1 MQTGEIAM
9 KENNTSNKKKT
20 NYYIVKE
27 KALPEVLLKVAK
39 VKKML
44 ERDPK
49 LSIIAAVEME
59 GISRS
64 SFYKYKDDIMEFND
78 TAKGRT
84 ITFVM
89 QMADSPGL
97 LSEVLKLIAGYG
109 ANVLTIHQSVP
120 VNGVATL
127 TISIE
132 VPADTGDVSTLIV
145 EIEHL
150 ESVHYVKVVS
160 RE

>member
-1 MQTGEIAM
+1 MEEV
-9 KENNTSNKKKT
+9 KRSRDKKT
-20 NYYIVKE
+20 NYYVVKE
-27 KALPEVLLKVAK
+27 KALPEVLLKVAA
-39 VKKML
+39 VKKKL
-44 ERDPK
+44 EQDPK
-49 LSIIAAVEME
+49 LSIIAAVERE

-97 LSEVLKLIAGYG
+97 LAEVLKLIAEYR

-127 TISIE
+127 TISVE
-132 VPADTGDVSTLIV
+132 VLGDTGDVSKLII
-145 EIEHL
+145 EMEHL
-150 ESVHYVKVVS
+150 ESVHYVKIVS

>member
-1 MQTGEIAM
+1 MEKNDETRG
-9 KENNTSNKKKT
+9 KKT
-20 NYYIVKE
+20 SYYIVKE
-27 KALPEVLLKVAK
+27 KALPEVLLKVAT
-39 VKKML
+39 VKKLL

-49 LSIIAAVEME
+49 LSIIAAVEAE

-97 LSEVLKLIAGYG
+97 LAEVLKMIAGYG
-109 ANVLTIHQSVP
+109 ANVLTIHQSIP

-132 VPADTGDVSTLIV
+132 VPADVGDVSRLIT

-150 ESVHYVKVVS
+150 DSVHYVKVVS